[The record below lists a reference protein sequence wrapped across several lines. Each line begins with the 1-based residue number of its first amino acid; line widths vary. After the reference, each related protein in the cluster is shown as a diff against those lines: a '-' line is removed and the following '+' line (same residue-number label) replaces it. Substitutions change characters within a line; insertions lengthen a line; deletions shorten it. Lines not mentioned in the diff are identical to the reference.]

1 MDIRMTQR
9 IKELAHE
16 LGADLVGFANI
27 GRFDEAPIKMS
38 PRGIMPTAKTV
49 IVCAIQHPTATMEL
63 EGGEHGKSQVFESYS
78 VQYTM
83 NTKLDHISFTIG
95 HFLDNNG
102 YNAVPIVS
110 SNIWR
115 YRNYKEL
122 DAVFSPDMSHIYAS
136 VCAGLTELGWHGL
149 AMSPEFGPR
158 NRFVSIITDAELE
171 PTPLLPDR
179 CIPQGS
185 QGSQRTQYPR
195 CGRQGLCPSLCK
207 QEPVEMRMGRT
218 L

>member
-9 IKELAHE
+9 IKALAHE

-27 GRFDEAPIKMS
+27 CRFDEAPIKMS

-63 EGGEHGKSQVFESYS
+63 EGGEHGKSQVFESYT

-83 NTKLDHISFTIG
+83 NSKLDHISFEIA

-115 YRNYKEL
+115 YRN
-122 DAVFSPDMSHIYAS
+122 
-136 VCAGLTELGWHGL
+136 
-149 AMSPEFGPR
+149 
-158 NRFVSIITDAELE
+158 
-171 PTPLLPDR
+171 
-179 CIPQGS
+179 
-185 QGSQRTQYPR
+185 
-195 CGRQGLCPSLCK
+195 
-207 QEPVEMRMGRT
+207 
-218 L
+218 